1 MATAVLP
8 SAVALV
14 GKLGAAAPARFRYH
28 SLCISAN
35 NLSIFL
41 VHDPVFIDF
50 QKVIKTQKTPCLLVL
65 ATLL

>member
-1 MATAVLP
+1 MNVIINGFAVLP

-14 GKLGAAAPARFRYH
+14 EKLGAAAAVRFRYH
-28 SLCISAN
+28 SLCISPN

-50 QKVIKTQKTPCLLVL
+50 QKVTKTR
-65 ATLL
+65 